1 MNWISIAFSAIT
13 SLFKSDDGKGANWVT
28 IILCLFSFVLILTIG
43 YLQGQIRDLNIE
55 VTQHKQNI
63 ALLKVTIAEQND
75 AIEASRADYKLI
87 SEEFGRLGNVLDE
100 RYSELVIKEG
110 EKFRKAECNDKLEMI
125 KSSFESFKHQLNI
138 EIRREYEAEVNNN
151 IK

>member
-1 MNWISIAFSAIT
+1 MNWISIAFSAVT
-13 SLFKSDDGKGANWVT
+13 SLFKSDDGKSANWVT
-28 IILCLFSFVLILTIG
+28 IILLCFSFVLILVVG
-43 YLQGQIRDLNIE
+43 YLQGQISDLNIE
-55 VTQHKQNI
+55 VAQHKQNI

-110 EKFRKAECNDKLEMI
+110 EKFRKAGCNDKLDML
-125 KSSFESFKHQLNI
+125 KQSFYDFKQQLNL
-138 EIRREYEAEVNNN
+138 EIRREYEGKADYYN
-151 IK
+151 K